1 MVITSVQ
8 SLEGMEPDF
17 SWPSDIF
24 NSPFIPL
31 KGPIFLIELELHD
44 EGPAYSNELSE
55 FESVLVNCFNK
66 GIGVTQVRIKLLMCL
81 VTK

>member
-1 MVITSVQ
+1 MALTSVQ
-8 SLEGMEPDF
+8 SLEGMKPDF

-31 KGPIFLIELELHD
+31 RGPIFLIELELHD

-66 GIGVTQVRIKLLMCL
+66 GIDVTQVTIMLCM
-81 VTK
+81 